1 MRNKTH
7 NGRRTFLKSAALAG
21 GAATLALTAEAVLA
35 EASSGPSPDGP
46 GKPSRGYHVTPHV
59 EEYYRLAR
67 D

>member
-1 MRNKTH
+1 MRNKTQ

-21 GAATLALTAEAVLA
+21 GAATVALGAKAVLA
-35 EASSGPSPDGP
+35 EGSEQPGEAPTVAS
-46 GKPSRGYHVTPHV
+46 KGYHVTPHI